1 MNQAAHLIRTVADS
15 RSRVLQLVHGLS
27 ERQAAFKP
35 TPDCWSINEILEH
48 LVLAELVGVSKAWAA
63 AEGVKSTHPV
73 WSGEH
78 NNAGLSIEE
87 VVARTWKDKEVA
99 PPVATPHIGGPL
111 SYWLETLGLG
121 QSLLEALERFLQG
134 MDLRTIV
141 CPHVICGPLD
151 AAPRIQ
157 FLRFHLERHGGQIER
172 LMNGPD
178 FPARSRILRRCQ

>member
-1 MNQAAHLIRTVADS
+1 MNQTARLIRTVADS
-15 RSRVLQLVHGLS
+15 RSRVQQLVHGLS

-48 LVLAELVGVSKAWAA
+48 LVLAELVGVSKVWAA
-63 AEGVKSTHPV
+63 AEGVKSNHPA

-78 NNAGLSIEE
+78 SNAGLSIEE
-87 VVARTWKDKEVA
+87 VVARTWKEKEVA

-111 SYWLETLGLG
+111 SYWVETLGLG
-121 QSLLEALERFLQG
+121 QTLLEGLGRFLQG

-151 AAPRIQ
+151 AAQRIQ
-157 FLRFHLERHGGQIER
+157 FLRFHLDRHRDQMER
-172 LMNGPD
+172 LLNQSD
-178 FPARSRILRRCQ
+178 FPVRAP